1 MLWYKKAEHK
11 SEISCIM
18 VLDNQSTGGFH
29 TTVLTGGGQ
38 RAVKL
43 PPILPNSVQGGANHQ
58 SHVNTRWFDRLKIAP
73 KMQKIA

>member
-29 TTVLTGGGQ
+29 TTVLTGGGKASSNYHPFCEIVC
-38 RAVKL
+38 R
-43 PPILPNSVQGGANHQ
+43 GGKP
-58 SHVNTRWFDRLKIAP
+58 SIPR
-73 KMQKIA
+73 